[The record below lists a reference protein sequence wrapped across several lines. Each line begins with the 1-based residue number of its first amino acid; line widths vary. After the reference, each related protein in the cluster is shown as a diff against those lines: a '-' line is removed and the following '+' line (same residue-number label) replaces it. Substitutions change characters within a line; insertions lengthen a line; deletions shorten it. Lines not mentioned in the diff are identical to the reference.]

1 MRRPSETALLQNK
14 NDDVKPCSSTKVGHF
29 PGPEAE
35 NDVHDS
41 SHRFQ
46 GLVSSCSAGPNRP
59 SFFNPS
65 VSLPRLVDMDWRV
78 DIKTSSD
85 SISRMAVPTCLLQL
99 KVMSMAVK
107 DTGSK

>member
-1 MRRPSETALLQNK
+1 MRRPSETGLLQNK
-14 NDDVKPCSSTKVGHF
+14 NDDVKPCSSTKVVHF
-29 PGPEAE
+29 PGPEVE
-35 NDVHDS
+35 NDVHGS

-46 GLVSSCSAGPNRP
+46 GLVSCSAGPNR
-59 SFFNPS
+59 SFFLNPS

-99 KVMSMAVK
+99 KVMSVAVQ
-107 DTGSK
+107 DTE